1 MSSNW
6 LKKHPLRSRSM
17 VKQLK
22 PDSLRQGE
30 ELQQPQA
37 PASPML
43 PYRRPKFLHGVQSV
57 KEPGKRPIYCPARDR
72 LLPWKTGYAEVINV
86 EKSEFNEDQ
95 ATCCKISMR
104 RRETSL
110 EENQEWLSLCSN
122 QYLTGYYWA
131 IFDGHGGPEAAII
144 ASNYLHYCIKQ
155 KLEEVVEGIIKP
167 HPPMH
172 LKGCCICNSDPLF
185 VEEKQIC
192 QEDVIIGA
200 LENAFQE
207 CDEMICQEMKATNQ
221 AGGCTALAVLYLQGK
236 LFVANAGDSRAVVVQ
251 KHSIMALSSEF
262 TPETER
268 QRIQHLAFLNP
279 KLLADEFTR
288 FEFPRRLKRGDVG
301 HKVLYRDYFMAG
313 WGYKTVEKDDL
324 KYPLIHGHGKQTHL
338 LGTLAV
344 SRGLGDHQLK
354 VTDTNVKVKPF
365 LSCIPKVNVLDFAVH
380 DVEEDDVLVLATD
393 GLWEILS
400 NEEVAQIVRSFLED
414 NKMDLYRFSELA
426 KCLVQKARGMRNG
439 HQWTLENNNPAS
451 YDDISVF
458 VIPLNNRDRES

>member
-324 KYPLIHGHGKQTHL
+324 KYPLIHGHGKQ
-338 LGTLAV
+338 
-344 SRGLGDHQLK
+344 
-354 VTDTNVKVKPF
+354 
-365 LSCIPKVNVLDFAVH
+365 VNVLDFAVH